1 MLRLGHGTER
11 IEEVLSKKF
20 PKSNIAR
27 IDRDTTQKKDS
38 MDNYLK
44 KMHSGEIDILVGTQ
58 MIAKGHH
65 FPNVTLAAIVDA
77 DRGLFSTDFR
87 APERLAQLFIQVSG
101 RTGRGKKKGDV
112 IVQTY
117 NPKHPLFH
125 NLIKHGYNYLAKS
138 LLKERK
144 LSSLPPYSYIALLLS
159 LIQI

>member
-1 MLRLGHGTER
+1 
-11 IEEVLSKKF
+11 
-20 PKSNIAR
+20 
-27 IDRDTTQKKDS
+27 

-101 RTGRGKKKGDV
+101 RTGRGKKKGVV

-138 LLKERK
+138 LLEERK
-144 LSSLPPYSYIALLLS
+144 LSSLPPYSYMALLRAEAHNIKHVKYFIENASMRLERQSEGALLLLS
-159 LIQI
+159 LIHI